1 MLAGSPPDVM
11 KRGELRVGVSAVG
24 FRKCLGQE
32 TVSVG
37 EKLVYHIKLVAEMVG
52 GGDIREFVYM

>member
-1 MLAGSPPDVM
+1 MVMLAGSPPDVM

-24 FRKCLGQE
+24 FSECLGQE

-37 EKLVYHIKLVAEMVG
+37 ENLVYHFKLVADMVG
-52 GGDIREFVYM
+52 G